1 MFRHKVNLNYLYG
14 LTFLRFLA
22 LSIMKTMEMTQ
33 GKELPIWFYTFFC
46 DEQLDH
52 HKTKINTKLDTQ

>member
-1 MFRHKVNLNYLYG
+1 
-14 LTFLRFLA
+14 
-22 LSIMKTMEMTQ
+22 MKTMEMTQ

-52 HKTKINTKLDTQ
+52 HKTKINTKLDTQWVVKLSQLILPLNFVLTFA

>member
-1 MFRHKVNLNYLYG
+1 
-14 LTFLRFLA
+14 
-22 LSIMKTMEMTQ
+22 MKTMEMTQ
-33 GKELPIWFYTFFC
+33 GKDKELPIWFYTFFC